1 MAHWFCQGGKPG
13 FCFFFNDS
21 VWRVLWMK
29 CWPKLRS
36 KKRELIMKWVSQ
48 GDGFSS
54 GIELKKIKLFFKRKR
69 QHFFIFKTL
78 LFILTKSKLFTKN
91 AQMLK
96 YIYMCVKN
104 PLLRYSLNIL
114 ECMFALISIYTPTFK
129 NEKQCMNNKN
139 IYTHIIILFA
149 TSSCLPNIT
158 NHEHLSMSLNIAP
171 QCHQ

>member
-1 MAHWFCQGGKPG
+1 MSISGRWFFQWNRTEKDKVI
-13 FCFFFNDS
+13 FLREKDNIFSFLKLCF
-21 VWRVLWMK
+21 
-29 CWPKLRS
+29 
-36 KKRELIMKWVSQ
+36 
-48 GDGFSS
+48 
-54 GIELKKIKLFFKRKR
+54 LFFY
-69 QHFFIFKTL
+69 L
-78 LFILTKSKLFTKN
+78 LFTKSKLFTKN

-96 YIYMCVKN
+96 YIYVCVKN

-129 NEKQCMNNKN
+129 NGKQYMNNKN